1 MRIGEREVNRVS
13 PRDRD
18 IAMVFQDYA
27 LYPQMTVRDNLAF
40 GLRRRKTPKA
50 DIESRVDRAAEAL
63 ELGALLDRRPRELSG
78 GQQQRVALG
87 RALVRDPQ
95 VFLMDEPLSNLDA
108 KLRVQTRGEI
118 KRLQKEV
125 GTTTVYVTHDQVE
138 AMTMG
143 DRIAV
148 MNDGRLE
155 QAGTPEE
162 VYERPANRF
171 VAGFIGSP
179 GMSFA
184 EVSGEDGGLRG
195 PGLPAPGRR
204 RPAAASSSSG
214 SGPSTCA
221 RGATTPGS
229 RARSRAPSPTWR
241 RSAARR
247 SWASTSRAATA
258 SSSASR
264 AARASSRATG
274 ALRPRA
280 RGRAAVRREGGAPSA
295 RRSRRGDR
303 RGGAAGG
310 DRRAARRARADA
322 RRRGDPGLAARLAA
336 GRRGSSGW
344 PRTAAP
350 TTPRPTASTR
360 SGGSRAGRRC
370 ATRSRCRSTTAS
382 GRARAA
388 TSRSRSRSR
397 ARRRTSSPGCGRWA
411 RPARPRSRSPTSRAR
426 RWPAPPEVVSLGA
439 GEERSVAAT
448 KTYTAELAVLAR
460 LAAHAGGRGAGLDDG
475 LGATTELAGRR
486 SRAAGG
492 RRAGRGRSHGPSG

>member
-1 MRIGEREVNRVS
+1 MAGVSFEAVTKRYGDVEAVRELSLEIADREFVVLVGPSGSGKTTALRMLAGLEAISEGVVRIGEREVNRVS

-162 VYERPANRF
+162 LYERPANRF

-184 EVSGEDGGLRG
+184 EVSAEDGGLRG
-195 PGLPAPGRR
+195 RGFRLPVAG
-204 RPAAASSSSG
+204 AAAG
-214 SGPSTCA
+214 GELVLGIRPEHVRPWRDDAGLAGPIEGTVA
-221 RGATTPGS
+221 YVE
-229 RARSRAPSPTWR
+229 
-241 RSAARR
+241 
-247 SWASTSRAATA
+247 
-258 SSSASR
+258 
-264 AARASSRATG
+264 
-274 ALRPRA
+274 ALGRETFLGVDVEGGDRFIVCVE
-280 RGRAAVRREGGAPSA
+280 GRAGEQPGDRFRFGIATDGVRLFEREGGAA
-295 RRSRRGDR
+295 VRQ
-303 RGGAAGG
+303 AE
-310 DRRAARRARADA
+310 
-322 RRRGDPGLAARLAA
+322 
-336 GRRGSSGW
+336 
-344 PRTAAP
+344 
-350 TTPRPTASTR
+350 
-360 SGGSRAGRRC
+360 
-370 ATRSRCRSTTAS
+370 
-382 GRARAA
+382 
-388 TSRSRSRSR
+388 
-397 ARRRTSSPGCGRWA
+397 
-411 RPARPRSRSPTSRAR
+411 PAR
-426 RWPAPPEVVSLGA
+426 
-439 GEERSVAAT
+439 
-448 KTYTAELAVLAR
+448 
-460 LAAHAGGRGAGLDDG
+460 
-475 LGATTELAGRR
+475 
-486 SRAAGG
+486 
-492 RRAGRGRSHGPSG
+492 